1 MCAKRTELKATKS
14 KQEKGGKP
22 NICPWLCNLV
32 PSNVPSPGAVQAV
45 LHPRKD
51 VFILKVAKVGPNGDR
66 RSKMELELVTP
77 KGPEKTGPYRYD
89 TREAQ
94 CDPDPPPCICNK
106 QKKKKK

>member
-1 MCAKRTELKATKS
+1 M
-14 KQEKGGKP
+14 
-22 NICPWLCNLV
+22 
-32 PSNVPSPGAVQAV
+32 
-45 LHPRKD
+45 
-51 VFILKVAKVGPNGDR
+51 AKVGPNGDR